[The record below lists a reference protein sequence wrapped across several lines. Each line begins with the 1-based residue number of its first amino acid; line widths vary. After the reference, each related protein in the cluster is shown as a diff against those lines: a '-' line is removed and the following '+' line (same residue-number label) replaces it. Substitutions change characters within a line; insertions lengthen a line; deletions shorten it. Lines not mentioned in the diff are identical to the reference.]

1 VKATCNG
8 SGCPKRALRMTATKA
23 GSVSLNGLAGRRLA
37 PGTEIKITL
46 PAKGKV
52 TRTFTIRI
60 RAARAPRIG

>member
-1 VKATCNG
+1 
-8 SGCPKRALRMTATKA
+8 MTATKA